1 MDILEVDL
9 DEINLNDD
17 NDFDDPYTIKNF
29 GLA

>member
-9 DEINLNDD
+9 DKINLVDD
-17 NDFDDPYTIKNF
+17 NDFDDPYTIQNL